1 MAKHDNKR
9 AMIFGEVLFDCF
21 PDGSEVLGG
30 APFNV
35 AWHLQAFGQQPRLI
49 SRVGNDPLGRVI
61 LKAMQN
67 WGMTCSTLQTDST
80 HPTGTV
86 QVRFKDHE
94 PSFEITAERAYDFID
109 ADSLPTDTRC
119 SVLYHGS
126 LALRH
131 GVSRAALVKLKQHL
145 AAPIFVDVNLRP
157 PWWEREYVLSLLQ
170 GADWVKLNA
179 DELSALTLSDGDFAS
194 QAEALQT
201 AHRLKRLFVTRGRE
215 GAYVRTSEGTSY
227 EIQPARNLKLV
238 DTVGAGDAF
247 ASVLLLGLIKEWPL
261 EMIMERAQAFASAL
275 VGVRGATVSDRSF
288 YTPFIETWGLP

>member
-21 PDGSEVLGG
+21 PDGSQVLGG

-35 AWHLQAFGQQPRLI
+35 AWHLQAFGQQPCVI

-61 LKAMQN
+61 LKAMQD
-67 WGMTCSTLQTDST
+67 WGMTYSDLQTDPT
-80 HPTGTV
+80 HPTGAV

-109 ADSLPTDTRC
+109 AHGLPTDTNC

-131 GVSRAALVKLKQHL
+131 DVSRAALAKLKQKL
-145 AAPIFVDVNLRP
+145 SAPIFVDVNLRP

-170 GADWVKLNA
+170 DADWVKLNA
-179 DELSALTLSDGDFAS
+179 DELSALTLGDGDIAS

-201 AHRLKRLFVTRGRE
+201 THDLQHLFVTQGSE
-215 GAYVRTSEGTSY
+215 GAFARTSEGATY
-227 EIQPARNLKLV
+227 EIQPTRNLKIV

-247 ASVLLLGLIKEWPL
+247 ASVLLLGLTNEWPL
-261 EMIMERAQAFASAL
+261 ELTMERAQAFASAL

-288 YTPFIETWGLP
+288 YTPFLKTWGLL

>member
-1 MAKHDNKR
+1 MANHDHKR
-9 AMIFGEVLFDCF
+9 AMVFGEVLFDCF

-61 LKAMQN
+61 LKAMQD
-67 WGMTCSTLQTDST
+67 WGMTCSALQTDST
-80 HPTGTV
+80 HPTGMV

-109 ADSLPTDTRC
+109 AHSLPTDTRC

-126 LALRH
+126 LALRN
-131 GVSRAALVKLKQHL
+131 GVSRAALAKLKQNL

-179 DELSALTLSDGDFAS
+179 DELSTLTLSDGDFAS
-194 QAEALQT
+194 QVETLQT
-201 AHRLKRLFVTRGRE
+201 AYNLKRLFVTRGSE
-215 GAYVRTSEGTSY
+215 GAYVRTSEGTTY
-227 EIQPARNLKLV
+227 EIQPARNLEVV

-247 ASVLLLGLIKEWPL
+247 ASVLLLGLTKEWPL
-261 EMIMERAQAFASAL
+261 DMIMKRAQAFASAL
-275 VGVRGATVSDRSF
+275 VGVRGATVSDRAF
-288 YTPFIETWGLP
+288 YTPFLETWRLP

>member
-21 PDGSEVLGG
+21 PDGSQVLGG

-35 AWHLQAFGQQPRLI
+35 AWHLQAFGQQPRVI
-49 SRVGNDPLGRVI
+49 SRVGDDTLGRVI
-61 LKAMQN
+61 LDAMQD
-67 WGMTCSTLQTDST
+67 WGMTYSALQTDPT

-86 QVRFKDHE
+86 QVRLKDHE

-109 ADSLPTDTRC
+109 AHSLPTDTSC

-126 LALRH
+126 LALRND
-131 GVSRAALVKLKQHL
+131 VSRAALAKLKQNL

-170 GADWVKLNA
+170 DADWAKLNA
-179 DELSALTLSDGDFAS
+179 HELSALTLSDEDIAS

-201 AHRLKRLFVTRGRE
+201 AYGLKRLFVTRGNE
-215 GAYVRTSEGTSY
+215 GAFARTSEGTTY
-227 EIQPARNLKLV
+227 EIKPTRNLKVV

-247 ASVLLLGLIKEWPL
+247 ASVLLLGLTQEWPL

-288 YTPFIETWGLP
+288 YTPFLETWGLS